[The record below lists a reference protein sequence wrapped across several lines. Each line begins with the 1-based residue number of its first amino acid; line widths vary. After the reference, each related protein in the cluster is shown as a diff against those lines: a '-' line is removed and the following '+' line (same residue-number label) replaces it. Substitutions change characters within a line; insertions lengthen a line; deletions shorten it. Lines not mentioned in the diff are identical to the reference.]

1 MKVEIRK
8 IDNSDVLVLPREF
21 MQRLDLKSGQEL
33 YLTELSGGGF
43 FKVTPYDPSDEDTIA
58 AADEIM
64 DQYRDTLTGLT
75 K

>member
-8 IDNSDVLVLPREF
+8 IDNSDVLVLPRDL
-21 MQRLDLKSGQEL
+21 MQRLALRRGQEL
-33 YLTELSGGGF
+33 YLTGLSGGG
-43 FKVTPYDPSDEDTIA
+43 FKVTPYDPGHEDTIA

-64 DQYRDTLTGLT
+64 DQYRDTLTGLA